1 MIVIF
6 IMMYLIGNGSLDTY
20 TLYNFGALVKNKE
33 YFRVLTSIFLHIGVL
48 HLLMNAYSL
57 YILGKQV
64 ESFYG
69 HIKTFI
75 IFILSGICGN
85 LLSIIL
91 MNSNTIS
98 AGASGAIFGLMG
110 ALLYFAY
117 NQRTY
122 MADALKREI
131 LPVLI
136 INLLF
141 TFSIPSINMF
151 AHIGGL
157 IGGIII
163 SNAVGIKYKTSSFE
177 KKNGILAS
185 IILFGLLIYF
195 AYFK

>member
-1 MIVIF
+1 
-6 IMMYLIGNGSLDTY
+6 
-20 TLYNFGALVKNKE
+20 
-33 YFRVLTSIFLHIGVL
+33 
-48 HLLMNAYSL
+48 
-57 YILGKQV
+57 
-64 ESFYG
+64 
-69 HIKTFI
+69 
-75 IFILSGICGN
+75 
-85 LLSIIL
+85 